1 MINERG
7 STSSDLGEVEII
19 TDDNELEDQ
28 RLRFILNYLNLIFG
42 ITTIVFKKGGEF
54 SFCQRFQ

>member
-7 STSSDLGEVEII
+7 STSSDLGELEII

-42 ITTIVFKKGGEF
+42 ITTIVFKKGGKV